1 MDTGLLHL
9 HNILRWVILIL
20 LVISI
25 VTTYGATNNSNKK
38 FWLFTLIASHIMLL
52 IGLYQLF
59 LGRFGFTKLP
69 EGVNIMKDKFYRF
82 YLVEHPTLMIL
93 SVVLVTLAYGNT
105 KKGKYKKAF
114 QLFLVGLIAILAA
127 VPWPFRELVGR
138 PWFPGM

>member
-9 HNILRWVILIL
+9 HNILRWVILVL

-25 VTTYGATNNSNKK
+25 VTTYGATNNGNKK
-38 FWLFTLIASHIMLL
+38 FWLFTLVASHIMLL
-52 IGLYQLF
+52 IGLYQVI

-69 EGVNIMKDKFYRF
+69 EGVNIMKDKFFRF

-93 SVVLVTLAYGNT
+93 SVILITLAYGNT

-114 QLFLVGLIAILAA
+114 QLFLVALIAILAA

-138 PWFPGM
+138 PWFPSM

>member
-9 HNILRWVILIL
+9 HNILRWVILVL

-25 VTTYGATNNSNKK
+25 ITTYGATNNGNKK

-52 IGLYQLF
+52 IGLYQTI
-59 LGRFGFTKLP
+59 LGRFGWTKLP
-69 EGVNIMKDKFYRF
+69 EGANIMKDKFLRF

-93 SVVLVTLAYGNT
+93 SVILITLAYSNT
-105 KKGKYKKAF
+105 KKSKYKKAF
-114 QLFLVGLIAILAA
+114 QLFLVALIAILAA